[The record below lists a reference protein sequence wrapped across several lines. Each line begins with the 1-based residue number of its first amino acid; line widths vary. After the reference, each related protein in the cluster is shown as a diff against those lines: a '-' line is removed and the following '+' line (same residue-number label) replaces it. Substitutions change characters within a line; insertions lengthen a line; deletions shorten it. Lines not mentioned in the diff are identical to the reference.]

1 MQVLS
6 STLQLCKNGQHL
18 VHFAKKYMAGKRA
31 FRQNIFHSFSTSPG
45 KIYGN
50 MLRRRKSQGSECQM
64 SKVWR
69 FLKVRR
75 SVSDIPEKI
84 FGYTWL
90 QVFET
95 ITVKGFSDIIGKWN
109 AFTWKGFHPI
119 KKEEKTIS
127 GFWKKDSRRLIL
139 VLNVCLAVK
148 YIELNVV
155 WLLSYKGKVFFSD
168 LPICICLS
176 ASIWIS
182 PQLWSQ
188 QYF

>member
-1 MQVLS
+1 
-6 STLQLCKNGQHL
+6 
-18 VHFAKKYMAGKRA
+18 
-31 FRQNIFHSFSTSPG
+31 
-45 KIYGN
+45 
-50 MLRRRKSQGSECQM
+50 M

-127 GFWKKDSRRLIL
+127 RFWKKESYSVYICSKFEDAID
-139 VLNVCLAVK
+139 VK
-148 YIELNVV
+148 YNFKRFD
-155 WLLSYKGKVFFSD
+155 WKN
-168 LPICICLS
+168 
-176 ASIWIS
+176 
-182 PQLWSQ
+182 
-188 QYF
+188 